1 MTETTQTPPPPAGD
15 TAVPRSALRTNLTR
29 ASGSLR
35 ALGTLIALAVIW
47 IYFSF
52 ESQYFFTKENIWN
65 IFLQSA
71 NVGVIAAGL
80 TVVMIAAEI
89 DLSIGSL
96 EALSGSV
103 AAVVIINH
111 GYSIYVGIAAGL

>member
-1 MTETTQTPPPPAGD
+1 MTDGTSDRRLRRRATPSPA
-15 TAVPRSALRTNLTR
+15 PSALRAGLTR

-35 ALGTLIALAVIW
+35 ALGTLVALAGDLALLQPRVA
-47 IYFSF
+47 ST
-52 ESQYFFTKENIWN
+52 SSPTANIWN

-71 NVGVIAAGL
+71 NIGIIAAGL

-96 EALSGSV
+96 EALSRRRSPR
-103 AAVVIINH
+103 
-111 GYSIYVGIAAGL
+111 S